1 MAIRIV
7 RLGTERAPNEGLRIG
22 TVRRPPRGV
31 PKAKFSSGNWYDV
44 WFPNLAPAPE
54 TIKLALTA
62 ETQRQWNAFAK
73 RYRAEMATPDN
84 SRILD
89 LLAALSQEANFS
101 LGCYCE
107 DESHCHRSILRA
119 LRPRAAFPSAS
130 SPTASGL
137 MSATFHP
144 EASARP
150 AESSLIAVTP

>member
-44 WFPNLAPAPE
+44 WFPNLAPAPV
-54 TIKLALTA
+54 TIKLALSA
-62 ETQRQWNAFAK
+62 KTQRQWNAFAK
-73 RYRAEMATPDN
+73 RYRVEMATPDN

-89 LLAALSQEANFS
+89 LLAALSHAANFS

-107 DESHCHRSILRA
+107 DESRCHRSILRQLLHDRGA
-119 LRPRAAFPSAS
+119 KL
-130 SPTASGL
+130 L
-137 MSATFHP
+137 
-144 EASARP
+144 
-150 AESSLIAVTP
+150 